1 MSYILE
7 QKSLKIVKQ
16 NYVLPKVDWLLII
29 KSLTMM
35 VGGVFFV
42 GVVTAFLL
50 GIGVADEVDEGPE
63 GFLFRLADA
72 DDLSSPLDDDTM
84 MIYKDNNLLHKISNF
99 SSLV

>member
-16 NYVLPKVDWLLII
+16 NYVLPKVDWLIII

-35 VGGVFFV
+35 VGGVFFD
-42 GVVTAFLL
+42 GEVTDFLL
-50 GIGVADEVDEGPE
+50 GIDIADEVDEGPE

-72 DDLSSPLDDDTM
+72 DDLSSPLDEDTI
-84 MIYKDNNLLHKISNF
+84 IYKDNNLSHKISNF
-99 SSLV
+99 SSLL

>member
-1 MSYILE
+1 MVWP
-7 QKSLKIVKQ
+7 LKK
-16 NYVLPKVDWLLII
+16 I

-84 MIYKDNNLLHKISNF
+84 MIYKDNSLLHKISNF